1 VPECALVCNL
11 PQPGDEPALLQHS
24 DVATFFHEFGHL
36 IHHIFAGNSQ
46 WSGISGIATEWDFV
60 EAPSQLLEEWARD
73 AETLATFAVHHET
86 GEPLPADIVAKLR
99 AADEFGKGLSVRQ
112 QMFYASLS
120 LELYRRDPHDL
131 DMVAVEKEAQERLTP
146 YQHVS
151 GTYMHLS
158 FGHLDGYSAIYSTYM
173 WSLVIAKDLFT
184 VFAREGLQST
194 RTAARYR
201 QTVLAPG
208 GSAPAAELVANFL
221 GRPYDFAAY
230 QAWLDD

>member
-1 VPECALVCNL
+1 
-11 PQPGDEPALLQHS
+11 
-24 DVATFFHEFGHL
+24 
-36 IHHIFAGNSQ
+36 
-46 WSGISGIATEWDFV
+46 
-60 EAPSQLLEEWARD
+60 
-73 AETLATFAVHHET
+73 
-86 GEPLPADIVAKLR
+86 
-99 AADEFGKGLSVRQ
+99 
-112 QMFYASLS
+112 MFYASLS

-184 VFAREGLQST
+184 VFAQEGLQST
-194 RTAARYR
+194 GTAARYR